1 MPRAGSLNGSIQSFM
16 SSIDTNRTFGRAAST
31 GLAGRM
37 PMPSISAQIRR
48 GLTPAHSSTSDSVA
62 IPNARRQFLQAYP
75 VHEQGRM
82 LLLRSRFPERLL
94 FAIVRNRKG
103 RCRNTLRVVHVEQI
117 GSRLLHSRS
126 RPPCGAPSTTSG
138 RGNRGYPIADW
149 CTGERLVALCLDVE
163 GKRAP
168 VGIEVHAFAVAC
180 CGSG

>member
-1 MPRAGSLNGSIQSFM
+1 
-16 SSIDTNRTFGRAAST
+16 
-31 GLAGRM
+31 
-37 PMPSISAQIRR
+37 
-48 GLTPAHSSTSDSVA
+48 
-62 IPNARRQFLQAYP
+62 
-75 VHEQGRM
+75 M

-103 RCRNTLRVVHVEQI
+103 RCRNTLRAVHVEQI

-180 CGSG
+180 CGRVDVRARDRRPVLRHRLNAARTQLHRGRLQCSPRAPPQRFPVVRVGRGGRGTSASRMLTEPCPHLYTGQLRSMRRC